1 MSSIFPHHYGS
12 TTVRVI
18 VQDGAPWFV
27 LDDIRAALGGG
38 PWVHVADELDDDEK
52 TVAEITTAQGRFR
65 VVAVNLSGLY
75 AALALHRDVAAKP
88 FKRWITAEVLPS
100 IPNHGSATLLPP
112 VVRNGL
118 SSTSDI
124 ASCVGMS
131 PGKLGR
137 RVKHLKTPQH
147 GELRAA
153 VGLVS
158 EKPVEQWWWNAAGRD
173 AVLREFYRFYNH
185 AAASN

>member
-18 VQDGAPWFV
+18 VQDGVPWFV
-27 LDDIRAALGGG
+27 LGDIRSALGVG
-38 PWVHVADELDDDEK
+38 PGVNVADRLDDEEK
-52 TVAEITTAQGRFR
+52 TVAEIKTAHGRLR

-75 AALALHRDVAAKP
+75 AILARHREITAKP
-88 FKRWITAEVLPS
+88 FKRWITSEVLPS
-100 IPNHGSATLLPP
+100 IPNYGSATLLPP
-112 VVRNGL
+112 VVRDGL

-137 RVKHLKTPQH
+137 RVKHLKTPLH

>member
-27 LDDIRAALGGG
+27 LDDIRAALGPG
-38 PWVHVADELDDDEK
+38 PWVNVADRLDDEEK
-52 TVAEITTAQGRFR
+52 TVAEIKTAHGRFR
-65 VVAVNLSGLY
+65 VVAVNLSGFY
-75 AALALHRDVAAKP
+75 AALALHRDVVAKP

-100 IPNHGSATLLPP
+100 IPNHGSVILLPP
-112 VVRNGL
+112 VVRDGR
-118 SSTSDI
+118 SSTSDL
-124 ASCVGMS
+124 ARHVGMS

-158 EKPVEQWWWNAAGRD
+158 EKPVEQWWWNAAGRR
-173 AVLREFYRFYNH
+173 AVLREFSPYYRH
-185 AAASN
+185 AHPSN

>member
-1 MSSIFPHHYGS
+1 MN
-12 TTVRVI
+12 VADR
-18 VQDGAPWFV
+18 
-27 LDDIRAALGGG
+27 LDD
-38 PWVHVADELDDDEK
+38 EEK
-52 TVAEITTAQGRFR
+52 TVADIKTAHGRLR

-75 AALALHRDVAAKP
+75 AAIALYRDGVAKP
-88 FKRWITAEVLPS
+88 FKRWITADVLPS

-112 VVRNGL
+112 VVRDGR
-118 SSTSDI
+118 SSTSDL
-124 ASCVGMS
+124 ARHVGMS

-173 AVLREFYRFYNH
+173 AVLREFYRFYNR